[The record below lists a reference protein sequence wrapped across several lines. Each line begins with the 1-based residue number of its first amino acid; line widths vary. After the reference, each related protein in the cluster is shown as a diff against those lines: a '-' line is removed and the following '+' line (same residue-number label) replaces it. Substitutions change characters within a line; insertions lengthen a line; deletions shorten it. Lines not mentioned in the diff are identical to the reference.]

1 MWVFILKQYET
12 LWDIDMNESIAC
24 LKYNQCFWI
33 YDHKVHFE
41 ILLYEKT
48 LKKMLK
54 FQLVKITEDDV
65 TNWAIQFT
73 TKIVK
78 DRE

>member
-1 MWVFILKQYET
+1 
-12 LWDIDMNESIAC
+12 
-24 LKYNQCFWI
+24 
-33 YDHKVHFE
+33 
-41 ILLYEKT
+41 
-48 LKKMLK
+48 MLK
-54 FQLVKITEDDV
+54 FQVVKITEDDV

>member
-1 MWVFILKQYET
+1 
-12 LWDIDMNESIAC
+12 
-24 LKYNQCFWI
+24 
-33 YDHKVHFE
+33 
-41 ILLYEKT
+41 
-48 LKKMLK
+48 MLK
-54 FQLVKITEDDV
+54 FQLVKITEDDVPV

>member
-1 MWVFILKQYET
+1 
-12 LWDIDMNESIAC
+12 
-24 LKYNQCFWI
+24 
-33 YDHKVHFE
+33 
-41 ILLYEKT
+41 
-48 LKKMLK
+48 MLK
-54 FQLVKITEDDV
+54 FQLVKITEDDDV